1 MLPYCLRNTQAKKPD
16 PKDLMQLIRRFFE
29 KDTSAG
35 RIRKLVRNHFGLR
48 VKNISYYKEAF
59 RHSSI
64 LDGDYSGVK
73 SNERLEFLG
82 DAVLDLSVAAY
93 LYSMDPEAQEGL
105 LTQRKSK
112 IVSRKNLIFKF

>member
-16 PKDLMQLIRRFFE
+16 HKDLMQLIRRFFE
-29 KDTSAG
+29 KDTSASH
-35 RIRKLVRNHFGLR
+35 IKKLVRNHFGLR

-93 LYSMDPEAQEGL
+93 LYSMDPEAQ
-105 LTQRKSK
+105 
-112 IVSRKNLIFKF
+112 